1 MHKYAQVAVDLFC
14 ENIVLVYCCVVVCIH
29 TLPFSC
35 VLKVYCTIWSFIFI
49 NMGSSVEG
57 AIYHR
62 GWHIS
67 CSPISVYVK
76 WCLFALYINL
86 IFLTKPYNTVDPN
99 SKIIACLLQQLGY
112 AVKPI
117 IHRTILRD
125 AFNLVC
131 GCPEYCHLKCWLL
144 INLHCHSNC
153 FLLSLPGHWI
163 NYETVHTSSQ

>member
-1 MHKYAQVAVDLFC
+1 ML
-14 ENIVLVYCCVVVCIH
+14 
-29 TLPFSC
+29 S
-35 VLKVYCTIWSFIFI
+35 
-49 NMGSSVEG
+49 G
-57 AIYHR
+57 AFLL
-62 GWHIS
+62 
-67 CSPISVYVK
+67 C
-76 WCLFALYINL
+76 INL
-86 IFLTKPYNTVDPN
+86 IFLTKPHDTVDPN

-163 NYETVHTSSQ
+163 NYETVHTSSQQHPCTHTDAFVIKCEQHLLAFHVYCTIVFEGAHIISMFQNASGVQNNVNITICYPNMTVDVESAMCSE

>member
-1 MHKYAQVAVDLFC
+1 MHEYAQVAVDLFC
-14 ENIVLVYCCVVVCIH
+14 ENSHLSIVVWWFAF
-29 TLPFSC
+29 TLCHFSC
-35 VLKVYCTIWSFIFI
+35 IVKLHCTIRGFIFI
-49 NMGSSVEG
+49 DMGSWGEG
-57 AIYHR
+57 TTIEADT
-62 GWHIS
+62 IS
-67 CSPISVYVK
+67 AVQQACMLSSAF
-76 WCLFALYINL
+76 FALYINL

-144 INLHCHSNC
+144 INLHCHSDC
-153 FLLSLPGHWI
+153 FLLSLPG
-163 NYETVHTSSQ
+163 Y